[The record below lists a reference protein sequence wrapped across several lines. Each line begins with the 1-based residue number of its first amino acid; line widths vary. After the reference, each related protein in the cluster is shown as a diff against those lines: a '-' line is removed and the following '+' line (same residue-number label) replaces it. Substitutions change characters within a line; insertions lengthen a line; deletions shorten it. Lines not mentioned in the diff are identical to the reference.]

1 MAQEYRAYL
10 AALAFGSSH
19 LDVAMG
25 QKRPAPKGLLWK
37 APWQRCVACTGHQP
51 ALPPQG
57 AVHPERLRKQQ
68 PKGAASRHRLSRAI
82 TVLQIYR
89 RTL

>member
-1 MAQEYRAYL
+1 LHGAN
-10 AALAFGSSH
+10 
-19 LDVAMG
+19 
-25 QKRPAPKGLLWK
+25 
-37 APWQRCVACTGHQP
+37 QP